1 MARGRPPYPDVLT
14 PRQWEVLEL
23 VREGRSNGEIGREL
37 GISTDGAKFHVS
49 EILTKLGVSTRR
61 EAAEWEGTPAGQERV
76 EHEAGTPTACVASIA
91 EYRLRRARSVRH
103 ATGGPARSPWSIFQ
117 LPVLV
122 MGTDDLAEAA

>member
-1 MARGRPPYPDVLT
+1 MTRGRPPYPDVLT

-49 EILTKLGVSTRR
+49 EILTKLGFSTRR
-61 EAAEWEGTPAGQERV
+61 EAAEWQGTPAEPERV
-76 EHEAGTPTACVASIA
+76 KEPAAPTACLVSFT
-91 EYRLRRARSVRH
+91 EYRLQRWRGQDRGAEITALPS
-103 ATGGPARSPWSIFQ
+103 SIIQ

-122 MGTDDLAEAA
+122 TGRDLRLEAA

>member
-61 EAAEWEGTPAGQERV
+61 EAAEWEGTPAEPESAKEPV
-76 EHEAGTPTACVASIA
+76 APTACLVSFV
-91 EYRLRRARSVRH
+91 EYRLRRRRGEN
-103 ATGGPARSPWSIFQ
+103 TGAETTLLPSSSFQ
-117 LPVLV
+117 RPVLV
-122 MGTDDLAEAA
+122 ASRDRLLEAA